1 MSINKKAFKT
11 NKEKVFKG
19 VAKRNPKSLR
29 KTGEVEDKEGDQKEK
44 DKKKDEALEAAKKKI
59 KEAKKAGKRK
69 KGSVF
74 VGNRQEV
81 CRWQIYGALKKVFM
95 T

>member
-11 NKEKVFKG
+11 NKEKVFEG
-19 VAKRNPKSLR
+19 TAKRNANLR
-29 KTGEVEDKEGDQKEK
+29 KTGEVEDTEGDQKKE

-74 VGNRQEV
+74 VGNR
-81 CRWQIYGALKKVFM
+81 
-95 T
+95 

>member
-19 VAKRNPKSLR
+19 TAVRNPKSLR
-29 KTGEVEDKEGDQKEK
+29 KTGEVEDKEGDQKKKDEEK
-44 DKKKDEALEAAKKKI
+44 DKKLEK
-59 KEAKKAGKRK
+59 AKKAIREAKASGKRK

-74 VGNRQEV
+74 VGNR
-81 CRWQIYGALKKVFM
+81 
-95 T
+95 

>member
-1 MSINKKAFKT
+1 MSKPKINEQAFKT

-29 KTGEVEDKEGDQKEK
+29 KTGEVEDKEGDQKKK
-44 DKKKDEALEAAKKKI
+44 DKETEKKLEEAKKKI
-59 KEAKKAGKRK
+59 KEAKKTGKRK

-74 VGNRQEV
+74 VGNR
-81 CRWQIYGALKKVFM
+81 
-95 T
+95 

>member
-1 MSINKKAFKT
+1 MSINKKAFRT

-19 VAKRNPKSLR
+19 AAIRSQTLKKI
-29 KTGEVEDKEGDQKEK
+29 GEVEDKEGDKKKSEKEK
-44 DKKKDEALEAAKKKI
+44 DKKLEEAKKKI

-74 VGNRQEV
+74 VGNR
-81 CRWQIYGALKKVFM
+81 
-95 T
+95 

>member
-11 NKEKVFKG
+11 NKEKVFEG

-29 KTGEVEDKEGDQKEK
+29 KTGEVEDKEGQKKKEDKEK
-44 DKKKDEALEAAKKKI
+44 DKKLEEAKKKI

-74 VGNRQEV
+74 VGNR
-81 CRWQIYGALKKVFM
+81 
-95 T
+95 

>member
-19 VAKRNPKSLR
+19 TAVRNPKSLR
-29 KTGEVEDKEGDQKEK
+29 KTGEVEDKEGDKK
-44 DKKKDEALEAAKKKI
+44 KSDKKKDEALEAAKKKI

-74 VGNRQEV
+74 VGNR
-81 CRWQIYGALKKVFM
+81 
-95 T
+95 